1 MNRREYGSHWDHCVI
16 VPYCEPCA
24 RHEQR
29 SKSFH
34 LGARIGSWI
43 VAFSSSILLCLTWLP
58 LFAIVAISIL
68 LSILPLL
75 SRAIFTLPRQL
86 GHASRER
93 AVWVSGET
101 VHAASASWAERVSE
115 LNGAQLRRIRL
126 RFSRLGAWA
135 VAGPIVALF
144 LGPFAFQALRPR
156 LRVLNFTD
164 ARLTIY
170 VDGHRLG
177 YVEPTSGEHP
187 AAGAEFRVPSGRRR
201 LSARQGGKSSGFDV
215 SVVVRNGLR
224 HVFAPG
230 ATPGCLY
237 VQRLAYGLS
246 RLGESAEP
254 KVIEVEPLE
263 SKDRFWTI
271 AADVEPW
278 FVPERRVSSGVTTGG
293 VVSLLRMGQC
303 R

>member
-1 MNRREYGSHWDHCVI
+1 VI

-43 VAFSSSILLCLTWLP
+43 IAVSSSILLCLTWLP
-58 LFAIVAISIL
+58 LFAVVGIALV
-68 LSILPLL
+68 LSALPLA
-75 SRAIFTLPRQL
+75 SRVVFTLPRQL
-86 GHASRER
+86 GHACRER

-101 VHAASASWAERVSE
+101 VHVASANWAERVRE
-115 LNGAQLRRIRL
+115 LNGGSIHVVRS
-126 RFSRLGAWA
+126 RFARLGAWA
-135 VAGPIVALF
+135 VAGPIMALF
-144 LGPFAFQALRPR
+144 LGPFAFQALRPT

-164 ARLTIY
+164 ARLAIY
-170 VDGHRLG
+170 VDEHRLG

-187 AAGAEFRVPSGRRR
+187 AAGAEFRIPSGRRR
-201 LSARQGGKSSGFDV
+201 LSARQAGQTSGFDV
-215 SVVVRNGLR
+215 TVVVRNGLR

-237 VQRLAYGLS
+237 VQRLAYGLA
-246 RLGESAEP
+246 RLGEPAEP

-263 SKDRFWTI
+263 SKERFWAI
-271 AADVEPW
+271 DADVEPW
-278 FVPERRVSSGVTTGG
+278 FLPERRISSGVTTGG